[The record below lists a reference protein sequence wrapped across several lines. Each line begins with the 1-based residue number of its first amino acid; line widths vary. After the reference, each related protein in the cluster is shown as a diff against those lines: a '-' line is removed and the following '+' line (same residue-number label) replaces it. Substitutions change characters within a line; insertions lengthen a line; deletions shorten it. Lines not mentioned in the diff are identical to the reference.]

1 LTATLDFY
9 KSLKAAMSET
19 PAQIIRQDAALDEIV
34 PKDAKI
40 EKLAGGFLFTEGPV
54 WVRRT
59 EDADGYLLFSDPN
72 NNVICRWTQD
82 GQLSIFMTKS
92 GYRGMAIGEYGEVF
106 FDMTSAPG
114 EDALD
119 GLKVDQRGNLYVSG
133 PGVNIRTI
141 LHGATMTARLY
152 IYVPARVFIAFG

>member
-1 LTATLDFY
+1 MKELPYSGVFRVSPDGKTVQLLTTELTGPNGLAFSPDEKYFYVDNWDDKKKVIIMRYEVKPDGTL
-9 KSLKAAMSET
+9 S
-19 PAQIIRQDAALDEIV
+19 
-34 PKDAKI
+34 
-40 EKLAGGFLFTEGPV
+40 
-54 WVRRT
+54 
-59 EDADGYLLFSDPN
+59 N
-72 NNVICRWTQD
+72 
-82 GQLSIFMTKS
+82 
-92 GYRGMAIGEYGEVF
+92 GEVF